1 MRIAQVSK
9 ADSFG
14 GGASHVAELIH
25 NCLLN
30 RGYFSHHLASWS
42 GKHYSSDLRPLY
54 GKFEKEIRRAHILT
68 KKLFAPEVL
77 PYELFPLKR
86 QIARSDYNLLHFH
99 DLSSAISPVTLK
111 ALSENLPL
119 IWTIHDCSAV
129 TAGCLYPMG
138 CEKYK
143 KTCFNCPQH
152 GTWPVDSKLDF
163 SFISHNQK
171 KSLHK
176 TNNLQLVTPSK
187 WMADF
192 INSSGFVKADVQVIS
207 NGIDTSIFTPE
218 ARSDISKP
226 ISDKSQLKIL
236 LSSGDIMDERK
247 GVHFALEVLNGLK
260 VLNPKLI
267 IVGNV
272 SDPAKSLFADFDVV
286 YAGYISDKK
295 VMSSLYATASLFLF
309 CSMADNQPLA
319 VMESL
324 SSGTP
329 VYGFETGGIPEMIV
343 SGVNGRLSPQK
354 DVISLT
360 EAIKDDWANRR
371 IDDMS
376 IAARKIALEKFDISL
391 MVDRYVSLYERSIS
405 NFLST
410 RG

>member
-1 MRIAQVSK
+1 
-9 ADSFG
+9 
-14 GGASHVAELIH
+14 
-25 NCLLN
+25 
-30 RGYFSHHLASWS
+30 
-42 GKHYSSDLRPLY
+42 
-54 GKFEKEIRRAHILT
+54 
-68 KKLFAPEVL
+68 
-77 PYELFPLKR
+77 
-86 QIARSDYNLLHFH
+86 
-99 DLSSAISPVTLK
+99 
-111 ALSENLPL
+111 
-119 IWTIHDCSAV
+119 
-129 TAGCLYPMG
+129 
-138 CEKYK
+138 
-143 KTCFNCPQH
+143 
-152 GTWPVDSKLDF
+152 
-163 SFISHNQK
+163 
-171 KSLHK
+171 
-176 TNNLQLVTPSK
+176 
-187 WMADF
+187 
-192 INSSGFVKADVQVIS
+192 
-207 NGIDTSIFTPE
+207 
-218 ARSDISKP
+218 
-226 ISDKSQLKIL
+226 
-236 LSSGDIMDERK
+236 MDERK